1 MIKIVAYK
9 LIPVGDHFSTISLMR
24 GFAIWKFFE
33 LNIVDASYKYM
44 CTSAPRS
51 GELGQTF

>member
-1 MIKIVAYK
+1 
-9 LIPVGDHFSTISLMR
+9 MR